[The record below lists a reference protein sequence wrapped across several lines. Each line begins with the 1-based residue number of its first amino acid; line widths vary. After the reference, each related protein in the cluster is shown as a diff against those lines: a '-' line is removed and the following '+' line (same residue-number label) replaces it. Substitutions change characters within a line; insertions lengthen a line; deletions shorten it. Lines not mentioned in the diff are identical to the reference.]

1 MKKFKFMY
9 VYQVDGLVKA
19 YYTNNVDYKQVIPA
33 INMLAGKKVKML
45 ERRWVGD
52 DKDII

>member
-1 MKKFKFMY
+1 MKKLKFMY
-9 VYQVDGLVKA
+9 VYQVDGQVKS

-52 DKDII
+52 GEE